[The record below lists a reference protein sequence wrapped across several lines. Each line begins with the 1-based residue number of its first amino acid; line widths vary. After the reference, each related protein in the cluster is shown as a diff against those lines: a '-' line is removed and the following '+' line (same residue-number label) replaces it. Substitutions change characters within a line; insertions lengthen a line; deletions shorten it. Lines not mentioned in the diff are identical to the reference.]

1 MTPQATN
8 CLELFRGANPSTI
21 KRALSMQKTSI
32 VNELKDYVG
41 TSSIDEL
48 CLHLSLGTKKN

>member
-8 CLELFRGANPSTI
+8 CLDLFRGANPSTI
-21 KRALSMQKTSI
+21 KRALSIQKASI

-41 TSSIDEL
+41 TSDIDEL
-48 CLHLSLGTKKN
+48 CLYLSWGTKKN